1 MTQSKLGSE
10 VGGGVVRASTGIGLA
25 LVVLATL
32 FWSTSGLFINLIV
45 DGSGISAIALAFWR
59 DLTTFLCLLG
69 GLAAIKPGLLR
80 VHRAD
85 LPWLAAMGGIGIG
98 TFHVLWNT
106 TVLINGVGISTVLQ
120 CNSPVFVT
128 VFAWLLWREPLT
140 WRKWAA
146 IALAGIGTI
155 LIARPGALTGAQLT
169 ALGLSTA
176 LAASLAYSGI
186 TLFTKKLTGSYEP
199 WTILVYAFGFAA
211 LALAPFQIG
220 RPLPGSIS
228 SVAVGAFLALVLI
241 TTIMGY
247 LTYTTGLRR
256 IQASVASIVATSE
269 VPFAS
274 LLGYVFLAE
283 RMDGWQIL
291 GAGLVVSGVILLS
304 LNGWR
309 PRLKVR

>member
-1 MTQSKLGSE
+1 MGDFHGRCKGGRGPR
-10 VGGGVVRASTGIGLA
+10 VRGGGAGAGGAGHTLLVDVGPVRQSHREWQRHLRHRPG
-25 LVVLATL
+25 VLARSDHL
-32 FWSTSGLFINLIV
+32 SLPVGRAGGHQAGAAARAPGRS
-45 DGSGISAIALAFWR
+45 ALAGR
-59 DLTTFLCLLG
+59 D
-69 GLAAIKPGLLR
+69 
-80 VHRAD
+80 
-85 LPWLAAMGGIGIG
+85 GGIGIG
-98 TFHVLWNT
+98 TFHVLWNI

-155 LIARPGALTGAQLT
+155 LIARPGALTGVQLT

-186 TLFTKKLTGSYEP
+186 TLFTKKLAGNYEP

-211 LALAPFQIG
+211 LALLPFQIG
-220 RPLPGSIS
+220 RPLPGPIS
-228 SVAVGAFLALVLI
+228 PTAAGAFLALVLI

-247 LTYTTGLRR
+247 RTYTSGLRR

-269 VPFAS
+269 VPMAS

-283 RMDGWQIL
+283 RMDGWQIV

-304 LNGWR
+304 LNGRR

>member
-1 MTQSKLGSE
+1 M
-10 VGGGVVRASTGIGLA
+10 
-25 LVVLATL
+25 
-32 FWSTSGLFINLIV
+32 
-45 DGSGISAIALAFWR
+45 
-59 DLTTFLCLLG
+59 
-69 GLAAIKPGLLR
+69 
-80 VHRAD
+80 
-85 LPWLAAMGGIGIG
+85 
-98 TFHVLWNT
+98 LWNI

-155 LIARPGALTGAQLT
+155 LIARPGALTGVQLT

-186 TLFTKKLTGSYEP
+186 TLFTKKLAGNYEP

-211 LALAPFQIG
+211 LALLPFQIG
-220 RPLPGSIS
+220 RPLPGPIS
-228 SVAVGAFLALVLI
+228 PTAAGAFLALVLI

-247 LTYTTGLRR
+247 RTYTSGLRR

-269 VPFAS
+269 VPMAS

-283 RMDGWQIL
+283 RMDGWQIV

-304 LNGWR
+304 LNGRR